1 MMRQPH
7 AVKVGQEWLTSGE
20 GQCPY
25 AELEQRRRSSRESP
39 PTLCS
44 ASPGLG
50 QLSSGGS

>member
-1 MMRQPH
+1 MRQPH
-7 AVKVGQEWLTSGE
+7 AVKVDQEWPTSEE

-25 AELEQRRRSSRESP
+25 AVLEQRRRNSRESP